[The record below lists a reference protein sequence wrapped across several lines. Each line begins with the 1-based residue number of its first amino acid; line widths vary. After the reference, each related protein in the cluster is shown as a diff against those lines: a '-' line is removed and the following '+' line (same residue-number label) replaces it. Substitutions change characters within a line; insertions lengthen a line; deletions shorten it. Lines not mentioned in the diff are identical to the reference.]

1 MTQRWVADPQTPHR
15 GTHWQDHVTHVGS
28 RIRAAR
34 LGEAEGDIPSWERA
48 PSIECRSSR
57 SLARPDDPRW
67 VADGARRWARM
78 ARRRRRCPRHAR
90 TRSIPKPSLRSRTR
104 DEARRG
110 CRSQR
115 AEGIRANESI
125 AVSLARPGGP
135 KRSRMG
141 TGPGE
146 LSSKS
151 RSRRR
156 CPRRARAR
164 SIPRPRPARGRRPIE
179 GKERSQAAEG
189 IRSNESIVG
198 LAGKTR

>member
-141 TGPGE
+141 TGPWRVE
-146 LSSKS
+146 LKKQKQKEMPPSCTSALDS
-151 RSRRR
+151 TPSPRSRTEAHRR
-156 CPRRARAR
+156 ER
-164 SIPRPRPARGRRPIE
+164 
-179 GKERSQAAEG
+179 KESG
-189 IRSNESIVG
+189 C
-198 LAGKTR
+198 